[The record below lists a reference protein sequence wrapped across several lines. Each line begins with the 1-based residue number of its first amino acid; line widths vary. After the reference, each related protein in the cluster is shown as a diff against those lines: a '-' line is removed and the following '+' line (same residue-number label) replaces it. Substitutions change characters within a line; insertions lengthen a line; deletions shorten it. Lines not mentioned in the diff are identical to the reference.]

1 MLQISLKSRVSSP
14 DLELSFYSS
23 LNPIPFSLRLGN
35 FSKLPETIYARNMY
49 GENFIEFRFNKENKQ
64 LYDVTLVAIQNNTV
78 NDIDTI
84 ELTCDNNVLYNC
96 SIQESSA
103 LEFSMPMKIYRSKNA
118 IKISWAIDEKLLR
131 YVFLSRNV
139 LIGIDQNNSVCSI
152 ILTSLTQEEIF
163 NVLGF

>member
-1 MLQISLKSRVSSP
+1 M
-14 DLELSFYSS
+14 
-23 LNPIPFSLRLGN
+23 
-35 FSKLPETIYARNMY
+35 
-49 GENFIEFRFNKENKQ
+49 
-64 LYDVTLVAIQNNTV
+64 YDVTLVAIQNNTV